1 MGLKISS
8 SKIQQQN
15 KVEKKETILDRDI
28 NLFGSNFSNSVKE
41 DFYSELSIL
50 LQSGIN
56 LQRSLQLIS
65 EIQKKDKI
73 SNIIKE
79 IESNIV
85 QGMSFSEALKKRKEF
100 SSYEHQAILI
110 GEQTGELPRIIEDL
124 RKYFNRKNELKRQIT
139 SSLAYP
145 VTVLVLAVI
154 VVWFMLHYVVPM
166 FVDIFQ
172 QNKVDLPWLTLQ
184 IVKISDFFNAY
195 SWYMLIV
202 LILIVLLYRYISKK
216 DFYRRFIGNLHL
228 KTPVFGDYIRKIYL
242 IQFTQAMTL
251 LTYSKVPIVDAI
263 KLVREM
269 IQFYPLQQS
278 LVTIEKDIISGVRM
292 DNSFAKH
299 SLYDKKMIALLKVAE
314 ETNQTEFI
322 FQKLYDQYST
332 ELKYKGELMST
343 TLNFLLTVI
352 VGLIVAVIL
361 IAMYLPMFKLSSIIG

>member
-1 MGLKISS
+1 MGLKISA
-8 SKIQQQN
+8 N
-15 KVEKKETILDRDI
+15 KNKHQTATEKKKTILDQDI
-28 NLFGSNFSNSVKE
+28 HLFGSKFSNSIKE

-73 SNIIKE
+73 SKIIQE
-79 IESNIV
+79 IEHSIV
-85 QGMSFSEALKKRKEF
+85 NGVPFSEALKKRKEF
-100 SSYEHQAILI
+100 SSYEHKAILI

-145 VTVLVLAVI
+145 ITVLILAVV
-154 VVWFMLHYVVPM
+154 VVWFMLRYVVPM

-172 QNKVDLPWLTLQ
+172 QNKVDLPWLTSQ
-184 IVKISDFFNAY
+184 IVNISDFFNAH
-195 SWYMLIV
+195 SWSILIV
-202 LILIVLLYRYISKK
+202 LILIILLYRYISKK
-216 DFYRRFIGNLHL
+216 DLYHRVIGSLQL
-228 KTPVFGDYIRKIYL
+228 KIPVFGDYIRKIYL

-251 LTYSKVPIVDAI
+251 LTFSKVPIVDALI
-263 KLVREM
+263 LARKM
-269 IQFYPLQQS
+269 IRFHPLEQS
-278 LVTIEKDIISGVRM
+278 LIAIEKDIISGIRM
-292 DNSFAKH
+292 DHSFAKH
-299 SLYDKKMIALLKVAE
+299 TLYDRKMIALLQVAE

-332 ELKYKGELMST
+332 ELKYKGQLMTT
-343 TLNFLLTVI
+343 TLNFLLTLV

-361 IAMYLPMFKLSSIIG
+361 IAMYLPMFRLSSIIG